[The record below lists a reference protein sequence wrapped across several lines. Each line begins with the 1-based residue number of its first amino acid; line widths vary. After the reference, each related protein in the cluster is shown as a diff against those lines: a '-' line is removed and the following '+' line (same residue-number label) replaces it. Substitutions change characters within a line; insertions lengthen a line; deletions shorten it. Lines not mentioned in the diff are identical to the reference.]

1 MGKRLSMAVLAAM
14 LAAGTLLAGCGQGSE
29 EPVEEPPAIEQPV
42 ITDVE
47 PQIEEEPPKP
57 FRHALT
63 GIGADEQ
70 IDDRPIVVM
79 VENSPAS
86 RPQDGL
92 HKADIVYE
100 ILAEGDITRFVAVY
114 QSEKADVIGPV
125 RSARPYFV
133 ELASGLDALYVHA
146 GWSQEAMNTI
156 KRLKVA
162 NFDQV
167 YGDDAY
173 YWRDSSRKAPH
184 NLYTSTD
191 KIREGAEKKKYRV
204 EWNAVSPTF
213 YDEKLLPVLALAGDP
228 AKEVVI
234 PYIGKYN
241 VSYTYDAEQQRYD
254 RSMAGKPHQDKTSE
268 EQLTATNIVIA
279 YSKHKVLDN
288 VGRRSVDIEGPGA
301 GQLVQQGVVRE
312 ITWQRVNGVI
322 RAMIDGREAEL
333 LPGQTWV
340 HIIPESSKPTF
351 E

>member
-1 MGKRLSMAVLAAM
+1 MGKRLSMAVLTAM
-14 LAAGTLLAGCGQGSE
+14 MAAGTLLAGCGQGIE
-29 EPVEEPPAIEQPV
+29 EPVVEPPVIERPV
-42 ITDVE
+42 VTVVE

-63 GIGADEQ
+63 GIGADER

-114 QSEKADVIGPV
+114 QSEQAEVIGPV

-184 NLYTSTD
+184 NLYTSTE
-191 KIREGAEKKKYRV
+191 KIREGAEKKKYRE
-204 EWNAVSPTF
+204 EWNMAAPAF
-213 YDEKLLPVLALAGDP
+213 YEEKQLPALTGEP

-241 VSYTYDAEQQRYD
+241 VSYTYDAEQQRYS
-254 RSMAGKPHQDKTSE
+254 RSMAGQPHKDKTSE
-268 EQLTATNIVIA
+268 EQLTAANILIV

-288 VGRRSVDIEGPGA
+288 VGRRSVDVDGPGA

-312 ITWQRVNGVI
+312 VTWQRVDGVI
-322 RAMIDGREAEL
+322 RALIDGREAEL
-333 LPGQTWV
+333 LPGKTWV